1 MNNEVMDSNITD
13 APEYLDQLIVYE
25 IATKNFTS
33 PTGPESGTFASLE
46 EKLPYLEELGIN
58 GIWPVSYTHL
68 DVYKRQD

>member
-46 EKLPYLEELGIN
+46 EKLPYLEELGLT
-58 GIWPVSYTHL
+58 VSAQRASTL
-68 DVYKRQD
+68 QGRTFL

>member
-1 MNNEVMDSNITD
+1 MDNGVMDSNITD

-58 GIWPVSYTHL
+58 GIWLSGHQL
-68 DVYKRQD
+68 CKEGHFL